1 VIATQKGEKIIA
13 IKNDSPRDDHSIL
26 PSVSLAPSSS
36 SALKI
41 EFEID
46 LRKTIIDLP
55 IVPDTI
61 KAAKTYQKFSMPND
75 VKAVILIVIRII
87 KDKEL

>member
-1 VIATQKGEKIIA
+1 MIATQKGEKIIA
-13 IKNDSPRDDHSIL
+13 IKNDSPRDDHNIF

-55 IVPDTI
+55 IVLDTI
-61 KAAKTYQKFSMPND
+61 KAAKAYQKFSMPND